1 MFLATFKLN
10 NTSAVRPPLVSN
22 STKSASI
29 VPQCPWSQRRSTLHV
44 AGKIGNVKCTW
55 LLDTGSDVTCISSR
69 LPGIEKWQLNP
80 PQSVPAAANGNSLR
94 CLGEIVTSIEIGHV
108 VKHNVRLLV
117 IQNLNVPAILGMDT
131 LQKFGSFGI
140 DWTHRTLTLGDAKLL
155 LDKRCHGS
163 VLSPVVV
170 SLISDHIIPPRSQC
184 FVHAGSTDYGPGT
197 QDALFSPLTDKMARL
212 DILVGAGVVTAGPQ
226 NRIPVTVMNNSEHPV
241 KLFAGTRIGALSPIK
256 VEEEHP
262 DVNTVTA
269 NPPPP
274 PTVPKQG
281 PAAVNLD
288 SCEVT
293 ASEKQELKQLLDDY
307 RDVFANNDSE
317 VGRTHRTQFRIHTS
331 TQVPVA
337 VKLRRTPFSL
347 RSEVDQQIKN
357 MEQRGIIEPSN
368 SPYSAPILLVPK
380 ADGSY
385 RFCADFRALNDATI
399 TEIFPLPSVR
409 ECLDSLHGSN
419 LFTTLDLYSG
429 YWQIPIAKGHRRK
442 TAFSTESGH
451 WQFCV
456 MPFGVKNAPA
466 VFARL
471 MADIMNG
478 LQWNGIAVYLDDIII
493 GGKNF
498 QEHYDLLKEV
508 LERLRGAGL
517 TVKSSKVSL
526 CQRKL
531 IFLGHQISANG
542 IEPDQPN

>member
-80 PQSVPAAANGNSLR
+80 LQSVPAAANGNSLR

-226 NRIPVTVMNNSEHPV
+226 NQIPVTVMNNSEHPV

-307 RDVFANNDSE
+307 RDVFAMLTMIQKLVVPTELSFASTPRPRSLLLLSFGE
-317 VGRTHRTQFRIHTS
+317 LPSLYVLRLISRLRTWNS
-331 TQVPVA
+331 GV
-337 VKLRRTPFSL
+337 SL
-347 RSEVDQQIKN
+347 SL
-357 MEQRGIIEPSN
+357 
-368 SPYSAPILLVPK
+368 PILPILHLFCLCLKQMARTVSVP
-380 ADGSY
+380 
-385 RFCADFRALNDATI
+385 T
-399 TEIFPLPSVR
+399 SV
-409 ECLDSLHGSN
+409 L
-419 LFTTLDLYSG
+419 
-429 YWQIPIAKGHRRK
+429 
-442 TAFSTESGH
+442 
-451 WQFCV
+451 
-456 MPFGVKNAPA
+456 
-466 VFARL
+466 
-471 MADIMNG
+471 
-478 LQWNGIAVYLDDIII
+478 
-493 GGKNF
+493 
-498 QEHYDLLKEV
+498 
-508 LERLRGAGL
+508 
-517 TVKSSKVSL
+517 
-526 CQRKL
+526 
-531 IFLGHQISANG
+531 
-542 IEPDQPN
+542 

>member
-1 MFLATFKLN
+1 MLLATFKLN
-10 NTSAVRPPLVSN
+10 DTGAVRPPLVSN
-22 STKSASI
+22 STKRAS
-29 VPQCPWSQRRSTLHV
+29 VAPQCPWSQRRSTLHV
-44 AGKIGNVKCTW
+44 AGKIENVKCTR

-69 LPGIEKWQLNP
+69 LPGVEKWQLNP
-80 PQSVPAAANGNSLR
+80 PHSVPAAANGNPLR

-131 LQKFGSFGI
+131 LQKFGSFGSF
-140 DWTHRTLTLGDAKLL
+140 DWTHLTRTLGDAKLL

-163 VLSPVVV
+163 VLSPPVV
-170 SLISDHIIPPRSQC
+170 SLISDHVIPPRSQC
-184 FVHAGSTDYGPGT
+184 FVHAGSADYGPDN
-197 QDALFSPLTDKMARL
+197 QDALFSPFMDKMARL
-212 DILVGAGVVTAGPQ
+212 GILVGVGVVAAGPQ
-226 NRIPVTVMNNSEHPV
+226 NRIPVTVTNNSELPV
-241 KLFAGTRIGALSPIK
+241 KLFAGTRIGALSPVR

-262 DVNTVTA
+262 DVNSVTV
-269 NPPPP
+269 NPPP
-274 PTVPKQG
+274 TPKVRRQG

-293 ASEKQELKQLLDDY
+293 ASEKQELKQLLDEY

-317 VGRTHRTQFRIHTS
+317 VGRTHRTQFRINTS

-347 RSEVDQQIKN
+347 RSEVDQQITN
-357 MEQRGIIEPSN
+357 MEHRGIIEPSN
-368 SPYSAPILLVPK
+368 SLYSAPILLVPK

-385 RFCADFRALNDATI
+385 RFCAHFRALNDATI
-399 TEIFPLPSVR
+399 TENFPLPSVR

-419 LFTTLDLYSG
+419 LFTSLDLYSG
-429 YWQIPIAKGHRRK
+429 YWQIPIAKEHRHK

-478 LQWNGIAVYLDDIII
+478 LQWNGIAVYLDDIIFA
-493 GGKNF
+493 GKT
-498 QEHYDLLKEV
+498 L
-508 LERLRGAGL
+508 
-517 TVKSSKVSL
+517 
-526 CQRKL
+526 
-531 IFLGHQISANG
+531 
-542 IEPDQPN
+542 

>member
-1 MFLATFKLN
+1 
-10 NTSAVRPPLVSN
+10 
-22 STKSASI
+22 
-29 VPQCPWSQRRSTLHV
+29 
-44 AGKIGNVKCTW
+44 
-55 LLDTGSDVTCISSR
+55 
-69 LPGIEKWQLNP
+69 
-80 PQSVPAAANGNSLR
+80 
-94 CLGEIVTSIEIGHV
+94 
-108 VKHNVRLLV
+108 
-117 IQNLNVPAILGMDT
+117 MDT
-131 LQKFGSFGI
+131 LQKFGSFGS

-317 VGRTHRTQFRIHTS
+317 VGRTHRTHFRIHTS
-331 TQVPVA
+331 LSFGELPSLYV
-337 VKLRRTPFSL
+337 LRLISRLRTWNSGVSL
-347 RSEVDQQIKN
+347 SL
-357 MEQRGIIEPSN
+357 
-368 SPYSAPILLVPK
+368 PILPILHLFCMCLKQMARTVSVP
-380 ADGSY
+380 
-385 RFCADFRALNDATI
+385 T
-399 TEIFPLPSVR
+399 SV
-409 ECLDSLHGSN
+409 
-419 LFTTLDLYSG
+419 F
-429 YWQIPIAKGHRRK
+429 
-442 TAFSTESGH
+442 
-451 WQFCV
+451 
-456 MPFGVKNAPA
+456 
-466 VFARL
+466 
-471 MADIMNG
+471 
-478 LQWNGIAVYLDDIII
+478 
-493 GGKNF
+493 
-498 QEHYDLLKEV
+498 
-508 LERLRGAGL
+508 
-517 TVKSSKVSL
+517 
-526 CQRKL
+526 
-531 IFLGHQISANG
+531 
-542 IEPDQPN
+542 

>member
-1 MFLATFKLN
+1 ML
-10 NTSAVRPPLVSN
+10 
-22 STKSASI
+22 
-29 VPQCPWSQRRSTLHV
+29 
-44 AGKIGNVKCTW
+44 
-55 LLDTGSDVTCISSR
+55 
-69 LPGIEKWQLNP
+69 
-80 PQSVPAAANGNSLR
+80 
-94 CLGEIVTSIEIGHV
+94 
-108 VKHNVRLLV
+108 
-117 IQNLNVPAILGMDT
+117 
-131 LQKFGSFGI
+131 
-140 DWTHRTLTLGDAKLL
+140 
-155 LDKRCHGS
+155 
-163 VLSPVVV
+163 
-170 SLISDHIIPPRSQC
+170 
-184 FVHAGSTDYGPGT
+184 AGSADYGPGN
-197 QDALFSPLTDKMARL
+197 QDALFSPFTDRMARL
-212 DILVGAGVVTAGPQ
+212 DILVGAGVVAAGPQ

-293 ASEKQELKQLLDDY
+293 ASEKQELKQLLDEY

-399 TEIFPLPSVR
+399 TEIFLCLLFVNAWILFMAPIFSLPLTCTVVIGRFRLLRDIAARPRSRLNLAIGSFVLCPSV
-409 ECLDSLHGSN
+409 LKMPQLSLHAS
-419 LFTTLDLYSG
+419 
-429 YWQIPIAKGHRRK
+429 WQI
-442 TAFSTESGH
+442 
-451 WQFCV
+451 
-456 MPFGVKNAPA
+456 
-466 VFARL
+466 L
-471 MADIMNG
+471 
-478 LQWNGIAVYLDDIII
+478 
-493 GGKNF
+493 
-498 QEHYDLLKEV
+498 
-508 LERLRGAGL
+508 
-517 TVKSSKVSL
+517 
-526 CQRKL
+526 
-531 IFLGHQISANG
+531 
-542 IEPDQPN
+542 